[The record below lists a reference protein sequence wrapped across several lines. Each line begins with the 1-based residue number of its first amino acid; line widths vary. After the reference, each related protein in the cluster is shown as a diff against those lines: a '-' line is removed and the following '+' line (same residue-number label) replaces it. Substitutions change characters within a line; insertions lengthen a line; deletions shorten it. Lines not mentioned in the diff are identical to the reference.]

1 MIDTHSD
8 TLELLCQPVCSLRD
22 VTVQWELLHRFPPSQ
37 QSDGW
42 VLGQAID
49 MIAASRRHGFRL
61 DLEVPLS
68 GPSLRDL
75 RFAEAVADRM
85 RGSGI
90 DPSCLVLEV
99 NEADLGLDLDE
110 IRYSA
115 TRLRALGCRIALDLL
130 RPRGDLSTYL
140 RRFPADFVKV
150 GGSFTHD
157 LTADVHAQLVVRT
170 IVDLAHAMD
179 RKVIA
184 AQVADEATL
193 GLLQSLGADFV
204 QGPHIGLP
212 TAC

>member
-1 MIDTHSD
+1 MLDAYSD

-22 VTVQWELLHRFPPSQ
+22 VTVQWELLHRLPSTRQ
-37 QSDGW
+37 LDER

-61 DLEVPLS
+61 ELELKLS

-75 RFAEAVADRM
+75 RFADAAADRL

-90 DPSCLVLEV
+90 DPSCLILEV
-99 NEADLGLDLDE
+99 SEADLEVGLDE
-110 IRYSA
+110 IRYTA
-115 TRLRALGCRIALDLL
+115 TRLRALGCRIALDDVG
-130 RPRGDLSTYL
+130 PRCDIAGHL

-150 GGSFTHD
+150 GWPFTHC
-157 LTADVHAQLVVRT
+157 LTADIHAQLMVRT
-170 IVDLAHAMD
+170 IIDLAHAMN

-184 AQVADEATL
+184 AEVADEATL
-193 GLLQSLGADFV
+193 VLLQSYGVDFA
-204 QGPHIGLP
+204 QGSHIGLP